1 VEGKRE
7 INKGVYLI
15 NEQQMYV
22 WTPYL
27 TPFVQLKYTKK
38 WVAFP

>member
-1 VEGKRE
+1 MYRPPPSTKKEKKNRVEGKRE

-22 WTPYL
+22 
-27 TPFVQLKYTKK
+27 
-38 WVAFP
+38 